1 MWPCSPGQR
10 VPAPWPIDEN
20 AKSGINFTLL
30 LASDPCCSFL
40 LRCWSRTQ
48 RGPGLFGFNLWKLA
62 DRWMSSPWVN
72 PWRVPVA
79 PARGFA
85 LVGFGVGLVVLA
97 WIATQVLGA

>member
-1 MWPCSPGQR
+1 M
-10 VPAPWPIDEN
+10 
-20 AKSGINFTLL
+20 L
-30 LASDPCCSFL
+30 FL
-40 LRCWSRTQ
+40 LVAVLVTYTTWA
-48 RGPGLFGFNLWKLA
+48 GLFGFNLWKLA

-72 PWRVPVA
+72 PWRFPVA